1 MHFQFYSQS
10 VRENKAASHVLQTV
24 WAYKDLRHTLTKGG
38 WNKSHFK
45 VSLTLAVKHS
55 FIFETKPHRKPS
67 VESQSVNSERQIIQF
82 GL

>member
-1 MHFQFYSQS
+1 MPILFYFSPIELTYIRFCYTDERYHLRNWYNPVIDLRFQFYSQS

-45 VSLTLAVKHS
+45 VS
-55 FIFETKPHRKPS
+55 
-67 VESQSVNSERQIIQF
+67 Q
-82 GL
+82 